1 MSFSKS
7 WNWTSR
13 FGECNFIFLKNSQ
26 VQVNSKLNGKDHMI
40 TYELYKHEKI
50 WLRKCRKIFFEAI
63 FSHPGKLFSKFLH
76 IIFVH
81 ILRDIIGLEDL
92 LFSFSQSQSGIT
104 MCKFEDSE
112 LFTKRERVEFGTTEH
127 KPSSGRDRR
136 ICTTVDLWL
145 FCMEQRD
152 LRD

>member
-1 MSFSKS
+1 
-7 WNWTSR
+7 
-13 FGECNFIFLKNSQ
+13 
-26 VQVNSKLNGKDHMI
+26 MI

-104 MCKFEDSE
+104 MCEFALVLS
-112 LFTKRERVEFGTTEH
+112 LFAPVLH
-127 KPSSGRDRR
+127 LS
-136 ICTTVDLWL
+136 CTTLSQSESSN
-145 FCMEQRD
+145 FFKYIIM
-152 LRD
+152 